1 VLVGRSSERSR
12 INRLVADAKGG
23 RSRSLVLRGEAGIGK
38 TALLDHA
45 ESVAGGMRVLRVVG
59 VESEAD
65 VPYAAL
71 QLLFAGEI
79 DRLDSLPAAQADA
92 LRAAFG
98 VSGAAVDGMLPGAAT
113 LSLLSELADD
123 RPLLCLLDDAQ
134 WFDQASI
141 AALLFAVRRLH
152 TDSVGTIFAAR
163 DTEPPFP
170 APGVESITLAR
181 LGSAD
186 AAQLAASIAALPA
199 YVADRI
205 LAESSGNP
213 LAIIELAAYAGETRS
228 IPAPVVPLFAV
239 GHLEAHFRR
248 QVRALEPPTQV
259 MLLLAAADHGSPLST
274 LIAAAASLG
283 ATAADFE
290 AAEQRRLVEVSA
302 GGVVFRHP
310 LIRAAAYQVAPF
322 ARRAAAHTALA
333 RVLTDSRDADRR
345 IWHLAAAACGP
356 DEAAAQGLELLAQR
370 AMGRGAA
377 AVAARALNRAAELTA
392 APTVRGK
399 RLVAAARASYDA
411 GQFDSALEFAAMGAE
426 LTDSPAHTAESGWI
440 RAQVAYERRS
450 PAEAS
455 RLALQAADPVVET
468 APELAVSIL
477 TEATW
482 CARDAADPDLLRH
495 CAERLRSIPNGP
507 TAPIAGLAGFAD
519 LLSGEIVHAVEP
531 MRRVFL
537 AARDN
542 EGEFSLER
550 LNAAF
555 LGLLL
560 GEDEAAATMLED
572 HVAELRSRGGLGWL
586 PYVLEVLVL
595 TQLACGRFHD
605 AHGNVTEAMALAEEL
620 GQEVEVVVLS
630 AMAAWLA
637 AARGDH
643 AEAERLAMGVRS
655 DSRQHA
661 MAAAQASWALGLVDL
676 MGSNPHAALQRL
688 EDACS
693 GAPGHDVMMR
703 AVPDHIEAAARTGD
717 IERARRFLPRLTDWA
732 RFTDSPTSV
741 ALLLRCRA
749 QLADGRADRLFEES
763 LATENCGPY
772 DRARTRLVFGE
783 WLRRHRRP
791 TAAKDQFV
799 EAHQTFD
806 RIGAD
811 GWLARVRT
819 ELSAL
824 GETAPDDARSGRA
837 SRLTPQ
843 ELQVVRRAAL
853 GMSNRE
859 IAAELFLSPRTVG
872 HHLYKAYPKLG
883 VRRRA
888 ELGQLD
894 L

>member
-1 VLVGRSSERSR
+1 
-12 INRLVADAKGG
+12 
-23 RSRSLVLRGEAGIGK
+23 
-38 TALLDHA
+38 
-45 ESVAGGMRVLRVVG
+45 M
-59 VESEAD
+59 
-65 VPYAAL
+65 
-71 QLLFAGEI
+71 
-79 DRLDSLPAAQADA
+79 
-92 LRAAFG
+92 
-98 VSGAAVDGMLPGAAT
+98 
-113 LSLLSELADD
+113 
-123 RPLLCLLDDAQ
+123 
-134 WFDQASI
+134 
-141 AALLFAVRRLH
+141 
-152 TDSVGTIFAAR
+152 
-163 DTEPPFP
+163 
-170 APGVESITLAR
+170 
-181 LGSAD
+181 
-186 AAQLAASIAALPA
+186 
-199 YVADRI
+199 
-205 LAESSGNP
+205 
-213 LAIIELAAYAGETRS
+213 
-228 IPAPVVPLFAV
+228 
-239 GHLEAHFRR
+239 
-248 QVRALEPPTQV
+248 
-259 MLLLAAADHGSPLST
+259 
-274 LIAAAASLG
+274 
-283 ATAADFE
+283 
-290 AAEQRRLVEVSA
+290 
-302 GGVVFRHP
+302 
-310 LIRAAAYQVAPF
+310 
-322 ARRAAAHTALA
+322 
-333 RVLTDSRDADRR
+333 
-345 IWHLAAAACGP
+345 
-356 DEAAAQGLELLAQR
+356 
-370 AMGRGAA
+370 
-377 AVAARALNRAAELTA
+377 
-392 APTVRGK
+392 
-399 RLVAAARASYDA
+399 
-411 GQFDSALEFAAMGAE
+411 
-426 LTDSPAHTAESGWI
+426 
-440 RAQVAYERRS
+440 
-450 PAEAS
+450 
-455 RLALQAADPVVET
+455 
-468 APELAVSIL
+468 
-477 TEATW
+477 
-482 CARDAADPDLLRH
+482 
-495 CAERLRSIPNGP
+495 
-507 TAPIAGLAGFAD
+507 
-519 LLSGEIVHAVEP
+519 
-531 MRRVFL
+531 
-537 AARDN
+537 
-542 EGEFSLER
+542 
-550 LNAAF
+550 
-555 LGLLL
+555 
-560 GEDEAAATMLED
+560 
-572 HVAELRSRGGLGWL
+572 
-586 PYVLEVLVL
+586 
-595 TQLACGRFHD
+595 
-605 AHGNVTEAMALAEEL
+605 
-620 GQEVEVVVLS
+620 QEVEVVVLS

-661 MAAAQASWALGLVDL
+661 LAAAQASWALGLVDL